1 MTMSMRMLSIM
12 LLHAL
17 SSFIIRETRL
27 QALRVVV
34 VRLLASVRAST
45 LSRALVVLAAALA
58 VVSLSRLSR
67 LGAGRSWWRL
77 DGGLDGCR
85 A

>member
-1 MTMSMRMLSIM
+1 MLMLSM

-17 SSFIIRETRL
+17 SSFVTRDNPL

-34 VRLLASVRAST
+34 VRFLAGVRAGT
-45 LSRALVVLAAALA
+45 LGGTLVVLAAALA
-58 VVSLSRLSR
+58 VVSLSWLGR
-67 LGAGRSWWRL
+67 LGAGRSWRWLDGRL
-77 DGGLDGCR
+77 DSCR